1 MMSGSRVVDFA
12 ELGKTVV
19 VIYYSDWLP
28 CEWKT
33 KARLHYMLLGD
44 LNNYQYDVSWPA
56 GT

>member
-12 ELGKTVV
+12 ELGKTVF
-19 VIYYSDWLP
+19 VIYYSGRLP

-56 GT
+56 GM

>member
-1 MMSGSRVVDFA
+1 MVDFA